1 MSTTDSSSISQA
13 APTATP
19 EHDLH
24 CPICDYNLHGLP
36 NPRCPECGFAFQ
48 WDDLVREQPPFPHFF
63 ETARAHQAHAFIA
76 TLGRSAIAL
85 RFWRA
90 LHPALKPRSR
100 RVVLFGIL
108 AVTLGLFASIII
120 GGAPIYDYAMWNLER
135 REFILSNYQH
145 PTNSENEAYA
155 TQLAKP
161 FGSVEQY
168 VDWAYPR
175 LASPQFW
182 QRAISVDRSGTLLPA
197 IVVGW
202 PVLTFLALMIFRVS
216 LLNARI
222 SPAHVLRCTVYSADI
237 VAWLVP
243 LLLLVLPAFYLEG
256 TESVMWSG
264 YLPLVLL
271 VLLSARVMIAYQL
284 YLRIKRGLAMVI
296 SSQIMTA
303 LIFSKLALWL
313 NGY

>member
-1 MSTTDSSSISQA
+1 MSSTDSSSIS
-13 APTATP
+13 TATP
-19 EHDLH
+19 SAPAERELH
-24 CPICDYNLHGLP
+24 CPICDYNLRGLP
-36 NPRCPECGFAFQ
+36 DPRCPECGFAFQ

-63 ETARAHQAHAFIA
+63 ETSRAHHPRAFLH
-76 TLGRSAIAL
+76 TLFRSAIAL
-85 RFWRA
+85 QFWRA
-90 LHPALKPRSR
+90 LHPALKPRAR
-100 RVVLFGIL
+100 RIALFGII
-108 AVTLGLFASIII
+108 AIAFGLFASMLV
-120 GGAPIYDYAMWNLER
+120 GGAPIYDYARWNLER

-175 LASPQFW
+175 LSSIQFW
-182 QRAISVDRSGTLLPA
+182 KRAIYVDRSGTLLPA

-216 LLNARI
+216 LLHARI
-222 SPAHVLRCTVYSADI
+222 SPAHVLRCTTYSADI

-243 LLLLVLPAFYLEG
+243 LLVLILPAFFYVG
-256 TESVMWSG
+256 TEHVLWSG

-271 VLLSARVMIAYQL
+271 VLLSTRVMIAYQL